1 MKIEHLCRN
10 CGFLLLKSEMDEGS
24 PLAINIDCGN
34 CRKTNYVRVNTKKNQ
49 FSRLRSRNVILET

>member
-24 PLAINIDCGN
+24 PLAINIICGN
-34 CRKTNYVRVNTKKNQ
+34 CRKINYVRVNTRK
-49 FSRLRSRNVILET
+49 SSISLLRSRDVPIET

>member
-1 MKIEHLCRN
+1 MKMEHLCRN

-24 PLAINIDCGN
+24 PLAINITCGD
-34 CRKTNYVRVNTKKNQ
+34 CRKTNYVRVNTKKNH